1 MPMLTIDG
9 KTVAAAEGAT
19 ILEAARANKIGIPTL
34 CHHPALEP
42 WGGCRMC
49 LVDVTRKEW
58 DGWSKVVIS
67 CLAAAEDGLI
77 VNTKSK
83 RVVETRKVAV
93 DLLLA
98 RCPENA
104 FVQRLAKSYGIT
116 QTTYKVADEPTDCIL
131 CGLCTRI
138 CAKIG
143 TSAISTQSRG
153 SSKYVGTPFNG
164 PPEDC
169 IGCLSCAHICPTGHI
184 RYTESA
190 TERTIWDRTF
200 PLLKCKQCGKTIIT
214 EAQRD
219 YLVEHEGL
227 KADYFDLCDQCKRTE
242 VSAKMATVGKAPA
255 EV

>member
-9 KTVAAAEGAT
+9 RTVPAREGAT
-19 ILEAARANKIGIPTL
+19 ILEAAQEAGIHIPTL

-42 WGGCRMC
+42 YGGCRLCM
-49 LVDVTRKEW
+49 VDVTRAEW

-77 VNTKSK
+77 VDTRSEQVVATR
-83 RVVETRKVAV
+83 RVAA

-98 RCPENA
+98 RCPETPLI
-104 FVQRLAKSYGIT
+104 QQLAAEYGISESS
-116 QTTYKVADEPTDCIL
+116 YKVADEPTDCIL

-153 SSKYVGTPFNG
+153 AARYVGTPFDLE
-164 PPEDC
+164 PEAC
-169 IGCLSCAHICPTGHI
+169 IGCASCAHICPTGHI
-184 RYTESA
+184 GYEEAPGYRS
-190 TERTIWDRTF
+190 IWGRSFAMLACT
-200 PLLKCKQCGKTIIT
+200 QCGATTIT

-219 YLVEHEGL
+219 YMVEHQGL
-227 KADYFDLCDQCKRTE
+227 RADYFDLCEQCKRTA
-242 VSAKMATVGKAPA
+242 VSQRMSTVGK
-255 EV
+255 